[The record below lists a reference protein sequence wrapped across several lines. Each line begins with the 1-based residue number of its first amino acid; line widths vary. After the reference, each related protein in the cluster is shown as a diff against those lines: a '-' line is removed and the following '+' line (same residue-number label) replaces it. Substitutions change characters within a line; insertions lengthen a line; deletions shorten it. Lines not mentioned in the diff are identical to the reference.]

1 MLDTQWNVET
11 KACITKSGKEM
22 EKLEVTW
29 WYQGED
35 KVILLE
41 QEASGSFSLGLI
53 SLYTVAVSLLGICPR
68 ERITGTQ
75 QKQPDKSVWNDFYL
89 QQTLTKNNSNPHQ
102 HENVYLDNRNYVVF
116 FF

>member
-1 MLDTQWNVET
+1 M
-11 KACITKSGKEM
+11 
-22 EKLEVTW
+22 
-29 WYQGED
+29 
-35 KVILLE
+35 ILLE

-116 FF
+116 FFLIQHMQPPG